1 MNQLFGISMNLI
13 MYVLVAL
20 LVFSLASVAF
30 VALRNRIMFKLGIR
44 NIPRRRA
51 QTTLIVLGLMLSTVI
66 ISAAFTTGD
75 TVDRSVTSEVYRMLG
90 SVDEQVVVGSRSND
104 DTFGGDP
111 NDATTR
117 QNTFAAITVDPLVQ
131 QFSADQRVDYVIPV
145 YSDVAVAVNEGKRL
159 SSPLFNLAGLDPES
173 AAGLPD
179 LRRVSGGRVEVSDL
193 GPTEL
198 YLNQAAADEL
208 DLSEGDSVSL
218 FTQDVSQDFTVK
230 AIIENG
236 LLAGS
241 VGISTHREGGVV
253 PLSVAQEFFRNSGQ
267 LTMLAISNQGDSR
280 GGLKD
285 AIPVGTDLKA
295 SLSSLADAA
304 PLTIVEVKR
313 TSVNFAE
320 EVGNVF
326 TTFFLAL
333 GLFSIGAG
341 VLLIFMIFVM
351 LAAERKS
358 EMGMARAIG
367 TKRMDLVQTFLSE
380 GMAYNVLA
388 AAVGTAIGVGVAVL
402 ISRIMASLFS
412 SSSLDISSHVT
423 ARSLIISY
431 SLGVVLTF
439 LTVTFSS
446 WRISLVNIVRA
457 IRDIPDPPARRPQWR
472 SHGFLPTLRDLFF
485 RPTDRAGWR
494 RRLAIFVAAV
504 LAIVG
509 MAGISFLMLIAA
521 LIIAGVF
528 FSYAWSQ
535 STMPVLLRIGM
546 FLGLIAVSPISLAVA
561 FFMTFQLG
569 PLFLG
574 AGVAVLI
581 TFVATSSAS
590 AFLLLFG
597 LSLAPLGLAFVLR
610 SFGFNERVTY
620 TLTAIYLIYIWEF
633 DFSVGLIERIFGK
646 TNGNIEMFFLSGVMV
661 TVAATFLVVYN
672 ADLVLL
678 PLTRMAHVLGAL
690 LPSIKMAVAYPLANK
705 MRTGMTMA
713 MFCLVVFA
721 LIVISSM
728 NHNFNRLFLSDR
740 ALGGYDIVVDENPSS
755 PIGDL
760 QARLAEVNS
769 PVLQQIEAVGTVGE
783 VGSRNALVCQV
794 RPDEPCAVTGKDNA
808 YSTYDV
814 RSGDQSFLASNEI
827 LLQAR
832 ARGYNSDRAVWA
844 AMENDASLAVVDS
857 SALISSGG
865 GFGGSG
871 PFISGIDTTD
881 TLFDPVAVMVRD
893 RETNATKQVT
903 VIGII
908 ETGSSNTYSGLFVAP
923 QTFNDVFGAA
933 AATRY
938 FVKTTPGTDNQA
950 AAREI
955 EGALL
960 TTGAQ
965 ADSLRKILDD
975 QASLSQGFFYLIQ
988 GFMGLGLFVGV
999 AAVGVIAFRTVVER
1013 RQQIGMLRAIGYTR
1027 NMIGLTFLIESA
1039 FIAFMGVLSGVVFAL
1054 ILARQLIIDQF
1065 ANQGVSTFSVPWQ
1078 QVFLI
1083 SGLAFGAALVMTLIP
1098 SRQAASIPIA
1108 QALRYE

>member
-1 MNQLFGISMNLI
+1 VNELFGVSMNLI
-13 MYVLVAL
+13 MYVLLAL
-20 LVFSLASVAF
+20 LAVSLLSVAF
-30 VALRNRIMFKLGIR
+30 VALRHRMMFKLGIR

-90 SVDEQVVVGSRSND
+90 SVDEQVVVGSRTND
-104 DTFGGDP
+104 QTFGGDA
-111 NDATTR
+111 NEATTK
-117 QNTFAAITVDPLVQ
+117 QNTFAETTVEPLIQ
-131 QFSADQRVDYVIPV
+131 QYSGDQRVDYVIPV
-145 YSDVAVAVNEGKRL
+145 YSDAAVAVNEQQRL
-159 SSPLFNLAGLDPES
+159 SSPLFNLTGLDPQA
-173 AAGLPD
+173 AAGVPD
-179 LRRVSGGRVEVSDL
+179 LKRVGGGRVEVGDL

-208 DLSEGDSVSL
+208 DLAEGDSVSL
-218 FTQDVSQDFTVK
+218 FTQNGSQDFTVK

-253 PLSVAQEFFRNSGQ
+253 PLSVAQDFFGDAGQ
-267 LTMLAISNQGDSR
+267 LTMVAISNRGDSR
-280 GGLKD
+280 GGLKQ
-285 AIPVGTDLKA
+285 ATPIGTDLKA
-295 SLSSLADAA
+295 SLSSIADAG

-313 TSVNFAE
+313 TSVDFAE
-320 EVGNVF
+320 TVGNVF

-358 EMGMARAIG
+358 EMGMARAVG

-388 AAVGTAIGVGVAVL
+388 AAVGTGIGVVVAVG
-402 ISRIMASLFS
+402 ISQIMAKLFS
-412 SSSLDISSHVT
+412 STSLDISPHVT

-446 WRISLVNIVRA
+446 WRISLINIVRA
-457 IRDIPDPPARRPQWR
+457 IRDIPDPPARKPQWR
-472 SHGFLPTLRDLFF
+472 THGFLRTLRDLFL
-485 RPTDRAGWR
+485 RPTDRAGWS
-494 RRLAIFVAAV
+494 RRLA
-504 LAIVG
+504 
-509 MAGISFLMLIAA
+509 MLIAGILA
-521 LIIAGVF
+521 TAGASGVSVLMPIAGLIVVGVF

-535 STMPVLLRIGM
+535 ASMPALLRIGM
-546 FLGLIAVSPISLAVA
+546 FLGMLAVAPVTLAVA

-574 AGVAVLI
+574 TGVAILI
-581 TFVATSSAS
+581 TFVASNSES

-610 SFGFNERVTY
+610 SFGFNERIAY
-620 TLTAIYLIYIWEF
+620 TLTAVYLIYIWEI

-646 TNGNIEMFFLSGVMV
+646 TNGDIEMFFLSGVMV

-678 PLTRMAHVLGAL
+678 PLTRMARFLGAL

-705 MRTGMTMA
+705 MRTGMTMS

-721 LIVISSM
+721 LIVMSSM
-728 NHNFNRLFLSDR
+728 SHNFNRLFLSDR

-760 QARLAEVNS
+760 KAALEQANS
-769 PVLQQIEAVGTVGE
+769 PVVQQIEAVGTVQE
-783 VGSRNALVCQV
+783 VQTRNALVCQV
-794 RPDEPCAVTGKDNA
+794 RSDQPCTTVGKDNS

-814 RSGDQSFLASNEI
+814 RSGDKAFLDSNEV

-832 ARGYNSDRAVWA
+832 ARGYGSDRDVWA
-844 AMENDASLAVVDS
+844 AMENDDSLAVVDS
-857 SALISSGG
+857 NSLISSGG

-871 PFISGIDTTD
+871 PFISGIEGTD
-881 TLFDPVAVMVRD
+881 TVFSPVTVMLRD
-893 RETNATKQVT
+893 RETNASKQIT

-908 ETGSSNTYSGLFVAP
+908 ESGSSATYSGLFVTPSAF
-923 QTFNDVFGAA
+923 TTVFGTAD
-933 AATRY
+933 ATRY
-938 FVKTTPGTDNQA
+938 FVQTASGTDNVA

-965 ADSLRKILDD
+965 ADSLRKILND
-975 QASLSQGFFYLIQ
+975 QASVTQGFFYLIQ

-1054 ILARQLIIDQF
+1054 ILARQLITDQF
-1065 ANQGVSTFSVPWQ
+1065 ANQGVSTFSVPWE